1 MGKLTSS
8 DMESLQKAGVIN
20 KKTAAGIVKK
30 GLATDRKRSPAKYMK
45 TKDGKWVS
53 PTLYWRGG
61 KEVEHSDN
69 MIEFKNKF
77 NDLLNEYTTVIETSN
92 K

>member
-1 MGKLTSS
+1 MGKLTST
-8 DMESLQKAGVIN
+8 DTKLLQSAGVIN
-20 KKTAAGIVKK
+20 KKTANDIVKK
-30 GLATDRKRSPAKYMK
+30 GLATERNRSYKRYMK

-61 KEVEHSDN
+61 KESEYSDN

-77 NDLLNEYTTVIETSN
+77 NDLLNEYATIREN